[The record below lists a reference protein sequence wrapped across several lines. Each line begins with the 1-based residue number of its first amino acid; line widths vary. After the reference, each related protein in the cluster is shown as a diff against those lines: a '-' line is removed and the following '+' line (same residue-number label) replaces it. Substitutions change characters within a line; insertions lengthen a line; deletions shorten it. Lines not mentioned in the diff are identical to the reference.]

1 MDLEKL
7 KADMSRLLEEMTATS
22 LEVGAHTPIEP
33 LGDLPHERFE
43 LPGELIPQGMVEM
56 SAAMSAGVEVTDW
69 SDSIRRTFSTANA
82 PPSRSD
88 ELRARAENR
97 NKNRE
102 LMRDF
107 RRDRY
112 QRREE
117 SRGNRGWSGMD
128 LSDAKPAMA
137 FDAGAVPGDERN
149 EGQFFPQH
157 DTIRQLEG
165 VGTAM
170 SDYHKRLMIT
180 LDSMRRV
187 LMTGVQELE
196 RLNGLLARLP

>member
-7 KADMSRLLEEMTATS
+7 KADVSRLLEEMTATS

-33 LGDLPHERFE
+33 LGDLPHERLE
-43 LPGELIPQGMVEM
+43 LPGEPIPQDMVEM

-97 NKNRE
+97 EKNRE
-102 LMRDF
+102 LLRDF

-117 SRGNRGWSGMD
+117 SRARRDWGGMD
-128 LSDAKPAMA
+128 LNDAQPAMA

-149 EGQFFPQH
+149 EGQFFPEH
-157 DTIRQLEG
+157 DTVRELEG
-165 VGTAM
+165 IGIAM
-170 SDYHKRLMIT
+170 RDYHRRLIQT
-180 LDSMRRV
+180 LNSMRRV
-187 LMTGVQELE
+187 LLE
-196 RLNGLLARLP
+196 GIGDLDRINGLLHRP